1 MKITLLN
8 CKFLELTTYSQ
19 IIKITSGLRFYI
31 NITYNT
37 KDGKQYIG
45 SSKYIYDRFTDHIKG
60 VSSNIRLQRSI
71 LKHGITSFNFVI
83 YYYHE
88 DPAVILTDVETKVI
102 QSFPFEELYNFKKE
116 ADSML
121 GYKHTA
127 EAIEKIV
134 SNSGP

>member
-1 MKITLLN
+1 M
-8 CKFLELTTYSQ
+8 
-19 IIKITSGLRFYI
+19 
-31 NITYNT
+31 NT
-37 KDGKQYIG
+37 KDGKRYIG
-45 SSKYIYDRFTDHIKG
+45 SSKYIYERFTDHIKG

-102 QSFPFEELYNFKKE
+102 QSFPFEELFNFKKE
-116 ADSML
+116 AYSML

-127 EAIEKIV
+127 EAIEKIQ
-134 SNSGP
+134 SPSRARTIFCKIF

>member
-1 MKITLLN
+1 MY
-8 CKFLELTTYSQ
+8 E
-19 IIKITSGLRFYI
+19 
-31 NITYNT
+31 
-37 KDGKQYIG
+37 
-45 SSKYIYDRFTDHIKG
+45 RFTDHIKG

-102 QSFPFEELYNFKKE
+102 QSFPFEELFNFKKE

-127 EAIEKIV
+127 EAIEKFKSPQAVPERFFVKYFSKNIWKKTTFNFYFY
-134 SNSGP
+134 SCLNFLWKLRLK

>member
-1 MKITLLN
+1 MKDLQTTS
-8 CKFLELTTYSQ
+8 KELVQ
-19 IIKITSGLRFYI
+19 ISGYCYWEILDPR
-31 NITYNT
+31 
-37 KDGKQYIG
+37 GP
-45 SSKYIYDRFTDHIKG
+45 G
-60 VSSNIRLQRSI
+60 VLDKRSI

-102 QSFPFEELYNFKKE
+102 QSFPFEELFNFKKE

-127 EAIEKIV
+127 EAIEKMKLRFV
-134 SNSGP
+134 DKTNHPPAFLS

>member
-1 MKITLLN
+1 MIARRAYSNTITRP
-8 CKFLELTTYSQ
+8 KR
-19 IIKITSGLRFYI
+19 GGR
-31 NITYNT
+31 
-37 KDGKQYIG
+37 
-45 SSKYIYDRFTDHIKG
+45 
-60 VSSNIRLQRSI
+60 
-71 LKHGITSFNFVI
+71 
-83 YYYHE
+83 YYHE